1 MADADIIVDVE
12 NLTRRF
18 PRCEALGSVS
28 FHVRRGE
35 IAGVLGPNGSGKTTT
50 LRILAG
56 VLAPTSGRVRM
67 AGFDVTTQSLE
78 VRRRIGYLPE
88 SVPLYPEMRVEEY
101 LSFRGRIKGLRGPRL
116 TTRLRDVLEQCG
128 LGDVS
133 RRAIGTLSRGFR
145 QRTGLADCLLHEP
158 DILLLDEPLAGLD
171 PAQVLAVRSL
181 LRELGSARTVLV
193 STHVLAE
200 AELLCHR
207 VLILNAGRLAAIDS
221 PAHLVQAATR
231 LHAELLAPPDLLSAA
246 IGELRDAQDAQ
257 FVDLAD
263 GWTAVSIQTGA
274 ADLRPQLAELA
285 TVRQWPL
292 RDLRRESKGFE
303 EAFLRLTT
311 SLPRVQNPRNR
322 KTAR

>member
-1 MADADIIVDVE
+1 MADAEIIVDVE

-67 AGFDVTTQSLE
+67 AGFDVTTHSLE

-88 SVPLYPEMRVEEY
+88 TVPLYPEMRVEEY

-116 TTRLRDVLEQCG
+116 SARLREVQEQCG
-128 LGDVS
+128 LGDVC

-181 LRELGSARTVLV
+181 LRELGSTRTVLI

-200 AELLCHR
+200 AEQLCHR
-207 VLILNAGRLAAIDS
+207 VLILNAGRLAAVDS
-221 PAHLVQAATR
+221 PARLV
-231 LHAELLAPPDLLSAA
+231 LAAA
-246 IGELRDAQDAQ
+246 IGELPEAQDAQ
-257 FVDLAD
+257 FADLPD
-263 GWTAVSIQTGA
+263 GWTAVSIRTGA
-274 ADLRPQLAELA
+274 ADLRPQLADLA
-285 TVRQWPL
+285 TARQWAL
-292 RDLRRESKGFE
+292 RELRRDSQGFE
-303 EAFLRLTT
+303 ETFLRLTT
-311 SLPRVQNPRNR
+311 PPSRVQNPKKR
-322 KTAR
+322 KTTR

>member
-1 MADADIIVDVE
+1 MADAEIIVDVE

-67 AGFDVTTQSLE
+67 AGFDVTTHSLE

-88 SVPLYPEMRVEEY
+88 TVPLYPEMRVEEY

-116 TTRLRDVLEQCG
+116 SARLREVQEQCG
-128 LGDVS
+128 LGDVC

-200 AELLCHR
+200 AEQLCHR
-207 VLILNAGRLAAIDS
+207 VLILNAGRLAASDS
-221 PAHLVQAATR
+221 PAHLVQASTR
-231 LHAELLAPPDLLSAA
+231 LHAELLAPPDLLAAA
-246 IGELRDAQDAQ
+246 IGELPEAQDAQ
-257 FVDLAD
+257 FADLPD
-263 GWTAVSIQTGA
+263 GWTAVSIRTGA
-274 ADLRPQLAELA
+274 ADLRPQLADLA
-285 TVRQWPL
+285 TARQWAL
-292 RDLRRESKGFE
+292 RELRRDSKGFE
-303 EAFLRLTT
+303 ETFLRLTT
-311 SLPRVQNPRNR
+311 PPSRVQNPKKR
-322 KTAR
+322 KTTR

>member
-181 LRELGSARTVLV
+181 LGELGSARTVLV